1 MIFAS
6 HQSGRGCNLAAI
18 VVKSG
23 AYADSIRSIRF
34 LEKRDQNSAAVS
46 ATAISSTG
54 SSSPKSVVPL
64 AVLDAGLDHMG
75 TAAVLPV
82 SEQLFLDRIDGR
94 EPATIK
100 HKIVIAKTEG
110 GV

>member
-1 MIFAS
+1 MIRS
-6 HQSGRGCNLAAI
+6 PQQSGQGCTPASI
-18 VVKSG
+18 VVTGG
-23 AYADSIRSIRF
+23 AYADCIRSIRF
-34 LEKRDQNSAAVS
+34 LQKRDQNSAAVS
-46 ATAISSTG
+46 ATALSSTG
-54 SSSPKSVVPL
+54 SSSPKSAVPS
-64 AVLDAGLDHMG
+64 AVLDAGLDPPG

-94 EPATIK
+94 EPTTIK